1 MDKMSAKFNQMM
13 GKENHKTT
21 KDVNI
26 VEKQAN
32 QTFIKDNINY
42 MKRNKDKTFLDLVM
56 DDSGIIE
63 EYTFELPYKH

>member
-32 QTFIKDNINY
+32 
-42 MKRNKDKTFLDLVM
+42 
-56 DDSGIIE
+56 
-63 EYTFELPYKH
+63 